1 MTLNNKGILK
11 AKFYLVLDRS
21 YRIQEIW
28 IEILPFLILGLSIFY
43 CFNL

>member
-11 AKFYLVLDRS
+11 AKFYLVLGRS

-28 IEILPFLILGLSIFY
+28 VEILPFFVLGLSKFY
-43 CFNL
+43 FFNL